1 MSHRSR
7 LEALA
12 DSVLS
17 GKGHDAEPEQGD
29 FGDGTG
35 AMLHESGKLAGSH
48 AEDIRMVGSLRG
60 IDDSFT
66 KGKYAGKA
74 TSRAQLKALA
84 GEDSDSEG
92 DEDAAARL
100 EQLQAA
106 ALDLEGAAS
115 DSESDS
121 DSADERAARQKLT
134 AGVREAPQGAVDE
147 VTDELTFLQ
156 QEEQSALRTMSRSA
170 SQHAARSR
178 AAKAQVA
185 IADSLLESRIHMQAA
200 MAAAARLPVPG
211 VLDAEDGQLSQ
222 LNKTAKGVSAAA
234 AGASAAAAALLSDLL
249 QLQQHI
255 LPRAA
260 PVAAALASGHSVTS
274 AQLAA
279 HSQAPVQA
287 ASSEI
292 TVAAGEALTPPAQGK
307 KRPRGDE
314 DADWDADTT
323 WAALTAGWEAAQPY
337 MRAVHDAA
345 HAKVSLGGGE
355 TSLKKLKK
363 AKLSVLNAALS
374 EQVDGV
380 MSDPARVARQAHPS
394 EYAPTLR
401 APLCL
406 SEGGSGMGTAPDAR
420 GAATGSWRSEIYDDS
435 DFYQGL
441 LKDFVL
447 QAAAADSGVAAGG
460 PVSGLLANTAGRGI
474 SGAGGDVSAFKAG
487 YKRVSRDVD
496 RRASKGRRIRYVI
509 HPKLTGFMAPEPL
522 NPPPIPGTDG
532 EHYQVDVDVLVRSLF
547 QRS

>member
-17 GKGHDAEPEQGD
+17 GNGQDAEPEQGD

-74 TSRAQLKALA
+74 TSRAQLKAMA
-84 GEDSDSEG
+84 GDDSDDSG

-106 ALDLEGAAS
+106 ALDLEGVAS
-115 DSESDS
+115 DTESDS
-121 DSADERAARQKLT
+121 DSADERAARRRVA
-134 AGVREAPQGAVDE
+134 AGVREAPEGAVDE
-147 VTDELTFLQ
+147 VTDELAFLQ
-156 QEEQSALRTMSRSA
+156 QEEHSALRTMSRSA
-170 SQHAARSR
+170 SEHAARSR

-185 IADSLLESRIHMQAA
+185 IADTLLESRIHLQAA
-200 MAAAARLPVPG
+200 LAAAAKLPVPG
-211 VLDAEDGQLSQ
+211 VLDPEQGVLKQLE
-222 LNKTAKGVSAAA
+222 KHTKGVSAAA
-234 AGASAAAAALLSDLL
+234 QGADAAAASLLADLL

-255 LPRAA
+255 LPRAEPVAQALASGQAVSSAQLSRHSQA
-260 PVAAALASGHSVTS
+260 PVAAASDS
-274 AQLAA
+274 ALEAA
-279 HSQAPVQA
+279 AAALRPPARGEKRQREEDSAPWDA
-287 ASSEI
+287 ESAW
-292 TVAAGEALTPPAQGK
+292 EALSAG
-307 KRPRGDE
+307 
-314 DADWDADTT
+314 
-323 WAALTAGWEAAQPY
+323 WAACEPY
-337 MRAVHDAA
+337 MRAVQDAA
-345 HAKVSLGGGE
+345 HAKISLGGSE
-355 TSLKKLKK
+355 ASLKKLKK
-363 AKLSVLNAALS
+363 SKLSVLNAALS
-374 EQVDGV
+374 DQVDGV

-394 EYAPTLR
+394 EHAPNLV
-401 APLCL
+401 APLCTG
-406 SEGGSGMGTAPDAR
+406 EAASGMSAAPDAR
-420 GAATGSWRSEIYDDS
+420 GAETAAWRFEIYDDS

-447 QAAAADSGVAAGG
+447 QAASAGAGAGAGSGNGT
-460 PVSGLLANTAGRGI
+460 LANTAGRGI

-522 NPPPIPGTDG
+522 NPPLIPGTDG